1 MTTPPMLEAVRPG
14 IGETGHAA
22 SRAVVE
28 LRHETIGRDIFA
40 APRARTTTAPAVLL
54 ALILHGLIL
63 VGALAGISDPFGA
76 GGTDLEALSVEVALV
91 PASALESRASRATES
106 VASTAAIDQRDG
118 STDAAAATASSAPPD
133 PADKPE
139 AEQQREAPQL
149 EPAKAP
155 AHEDTPSPLPTLALT
170 TPEPTP
176 PEPDA
181 VTLPQREPEPT
192 RTEPELLERSAQPS
206 TNSAAAEAGGAT
218 SHASDGVNR
227 RAQAAA
233 AASVGS
239 IRAFTKGVVDALG
252 KTRPKGL
259 HHKARGTAR
268 VTFAIAEGGGLEFV
282 RVARSS
288 GHDALDGAAVA
299 AVRKASFPVPPS
311 GMTLAQRTYEVPYH
325 FR

>member
-1 MTTPPMLEAVRPG
+1 MLEAVRPG
-14 IGETGHAA
+14 HGKTADAA
-22 SRAVVE
+22 SAAVVA
-28 LRHETIGRDIFA
+28 LRHNPIDRDIFA
-40 APRARTTTAPAVLL
+40 PPSLAPTTKAPAVLL
-54 ALILHGLIL
+54 AFVLHGLVL
-63 VGALAGISDPFGA
+63 LGALAGYSDPFGA
-76 GGTDLEALSVEVALV
+76 GGNDLEALSVEVALV
-91 PASALESRASRATES
+91 PASALESRASRATEA

-118 STDAAAATASSAPPD
+118 STEASEATASPAPPD
-133 PADKPE
+133 RAEKSD
-139 AEQQREAPQL
+139 AEQQREAAQIEPTKDTAPQ
-149 EPAKAP
+149 ETQA
-155 AHEDTPSPLPTLALT
+155 PLPTLALT
-170 TPEPTP
+170 IPEPTP

-181 VTLPQREPEPT
+181 VTLPQREPQPK
-192 RTEPELLERSAQPS
+192 RTEPEPLERPAPPTTGS
-206 TNSAAAEAGGAT
+206 TASEAGGAT
-218 SHASDGVNR
+218 SYASDGVNR

-233 AASVGS
+233 AASAGS
-239 IRAFTKGVVDALG
+239 LRAFTKGVVDALG
-252 KTRPKGL
+252 KTRPRGL